1 MILDSKPA
9 CASRELTAAQT
20 LTALIRSPGNNTT
33 SVLPAVAQA
42 QIPSSAVN
50 TASAPPATMM
60 PGALL
65 ALPPVPGVLVRNGMP
80 PIPTSLLQQPEARKT
95 TSDST
100 FEKNFPQK
108 LLDIL
113 ETPEHS
119 DILKWLPGGE
129 AFIIVDMTR
138 FASEDLPAL
147 LKETQFTSFIRKLC
161 RWKSIRIPRRGPFT
175 GNHVYYHE
183 LFRRDQPALCKLM
196 SCNGNITSSL
206 NAGIAQAKRQRSLDS
221 MSTTSILSSVVGR
234 PKQTVRELCDLNQQ
248 NSLRMTMLEEAS
260 NRAFLIKERLLNIR
274 FERDRLY
281 ERQKRIV
288 RQTEVSHYE
297 RQQVQGSSRQS
308 EFSFYE
314 QQQKGILRHEEARPL
329 YEHQTGTPGYTV
341 FGIARE
347 PDPLVP
353 ASRQQHLPNQFPCPR
368 QAHIIHPQ
376 LAMNVDGR
384 NSSNNKSKIFQ
395 GACTAL
401 RCGNTMEYNAIMS
414 QLTKLRKAEMLDRAA
429 AVTRNQYVQQQE
441 EEGNLRRAEV
451 ILRAAAARDFKTDR
465 N

>member
-1 MILDSKPA
+1 MILDSKTA
-9 CASRELTAAQT
+9 YSSQEEITAAQT
-20 LTALIRSPGNNTT
+20 LTALIRSPAANSTT
-33 SVLPAVAQA
+33 SARPILPAVAQA
-42 QIPSSAVN
+42 QISSAVTN
-50 TASAPPATMM
+50 TTEPAAAPPAAPPAAAPPAAPPAAMV
-60 PGALL
+60 PALL
-65 ALPPVPGVLVRNGMP
+65 TLPVAGVVVHTNTP
-80 PIPTSLLQQPEARKT
+80 PIPTTLLQQPEARGK

-100 FEKNFPQK
+100 FHEKNFPQK

-129 AFIIVDMTR
+129 AFIIVDKTL

-147 LKETQFTSFIRKLC
+147 LKQTQFTSFIRKLC
-161 RWKSIRIPRRGPFT
+161 RWNFIRIPRRGPFT
-175 GNHVYYHE
+175 VNHHVYYHE
-183 LFRRDQPALCKLM
+183 LFRRDQPDLCKLM

-206 NAGIAQAKRQRSLDS
+206 NAGIAQARRQRSLDS
-221 MSTTSILSSVVGR
+221 LSTTSILSSVVGR
-234 PKQTVRELCDLNQQ
+234 PKQTVRELYDLNQQ

-281 ERQKRIV
+281 NERQKRIV
-288 RQTEVSHYE
+288 RQTEVSLYE

-314 QQQKGILRHEEARPL
+314 QQQQRILRHEEARPL
-329 YEHQTGTPGYTV
+329 YEHQTGTPGYAV
-341 FGIARE
+341 FSTSARE

-353 ASRQQHLPNQFPCPR
+353 DTSRQQHLPNQSPCGPR
-368 QAHIIHPQ
+368 QVHIIHPRQ
-376 LAMNVDGR
+376 LAMTNVDGR

-401 RCGNTMEYNAIMS
+401 RCGNTMEYNAFMS
-414 QLTKLRKAEMLDRAA
+414 QLTKWKC
-429 AVTRNQYVQQQE
+429 
-441 EEGNLRRAEV
+441 
-451 ILRAAAARDFKTDR
+451 
-465 N
+465 

>member
-1 MILDSKPA
+1 
-9 CASRELTAAQT
+9 
-20 LTALIRSPGNNTT
+20 
-33 SVLPAVAQA
+33 
-42 QIPSSAVN
+42 
-50 TASAPPATMM
+50 
-60 PGALL
+60 
-65 ALPPVPGVLVRNGMP
+65 
-80 PIPTSLLQQPEARKT
+80 
-95 TSDST
+95 
-100 FEKNFPQK
+100 
-108 LLDIL
+108 
-113 ETPEHS
+113 
-119 DILKWLPGGE
+119 
-129 AFIIVDMTR
+129 
-138 FASEDLPAL
+138 
-147 LKETQFTSFIRKLC
+147 
-161 RWKSIRIPRRGPFT
+161 
-175 GNHVYYHE
+175 
-183 LFRRDQPALCKLM
+183 M

-260 NRAFLIKERLLNIR
+260 NRVFLIKERLLNIR
-274 FERDRLY
+274 FERDRLHD

-297 RQQVQGSSRQS
+297 RQQVQGSSRQA

-329 YEHQTGTPGYTV
+329 YEHQTGTPGYAV
-341 FGIARE
+341 FVIARE

-353 ASRQQHLPNQFPCPR
+353 ASRQQHLPNQFPCGPR

-376 LAMNVDGR
+376 LAMNVDSR

-401 RCGNTMEYNAIMS
+401 RRGNTMEYNALMS
-414 QLTKLRKAEMLDRAA
+414 QLTKLRKAEKLDRAA

-441 EEGNLRRAEV
+441 EEGSLSRAEV
-451 ILRAAAARDFKTDR
+451 IL
-465 N
+465 

>member
-9 CASRELTAAQT
+9 YSSQEEITAAQT
-20 LTALIRSPGNNTT
+20 LTALIRSPANSTT
-33 SVLPAVAQA
+33 SAPILPAVAQA
-42 QIPSSAVN
+42 QISSAVTN
-50 TASAPPATMM
+50 TTEPAAPPAAMV
-60 PGALL
+60 PALL
-65 ALPPVPGVLVRNGMP
+65 TLPVAGVLVHTDTP
-80 PIPTSLLQQPEARKT
+80 PIPTTLLQQPEARK

-129 AFIIVDMTR
+129 AFTIVDKTR

-161 RWKSIRIPRRGPFT
+161 RWKFIRIPRRGPFT

-206 NAGIAQAKRQRSLDS
+206 NVGIAQARRQRSLDS
-221 MSTTSILSSVVGR
+221 ISTRILSPVVGR
-234 PKQTVRELCDLNQQ
+234 PKQTVRELYDLNQQ
-248 NSLRMTMLEEAS
+248 NSLQMTMLEEAS

-281 ERQKRIV
+281 DERQKMIV

-314 QQQKGILRHEEARPL
+314 QQQHRILRHEEARPL
-329 YEHQTGTPGYTV
+329 YEHQTGTPGYAV

-347 PDPLVP
+347 PDHLVP
-353 ASRQQHLPNQFPCPR
+353 ASRQQHLPKKFPCGPR
-368 QAHIIHPQ
+368 QVHIIHPQ
-376 LAMNVDGR
+376 LAMNVGDSR

-401 RCGNTMEYNAIMS
+401 RCGNTMEYNALMS
-414 QLTKLRKAEMLDRAA
+414 QLTKWKC
-429 AVTRNQYVQQQE
+429 
-441 EEGNLRRAEV
+441 
-451 ILRAAAARDFKTDR
+451 
-465 N
+465 

>member
-42 QIPSSAVN
+42 QILSSAVN
-50 TASAPPATMM
+50 TASAPPAIM

-80 PIPTSLLQQPEARKT
+80 PIPTSLIQQPEARKT
-95 TSDST
+95 TSDSI

-129 AFIIVDMTR
+129 AFIIVDKTR
-138 FASEDLPAL
+138 FASEDLPDL

-161 RWKSIRIPRRGPFT
+161 RWKFIRIPRRGPFT

-206 NAGIAQAKRQRSLDS
+206 NVEIAQERQRSLDS
-221 MSTTSILSSVVGR
+221 MSTTSILSPVVLR
-234 PKQTVRELCDLNQQ
+234 PKEIMRELYLNQQ
-248 NSLRMTMLEEAS
+248 NSLRILEEA
-260 NRAFLIKERLLNIR
+260 NRVIMIEEWPLNIR

-281 ERQKRIV
+281 DERQKRIV
-288 RQTEVSHYE
+288 RQVEVP
-297 RQQVQGSSRQS
+297 
-308 EFSFYE
+308 SFYRME
-314 QQQKGILRHEEARPL
+314 DAPSRA
-329 YEHQTGTPGYTV
+329 
-341 FGIARE
+341 ASS
-347 PDPLVP
+347 P
-353 ASRQQHLPNQFPCPR
+353 AVVQDFKSRT
-368 QAHIIHPQ
+368 
-376 LAMNVDGR
+376 
-384 NSSNNKSKIFQ
+384 SS
-395 GACTAL
+395 TTL
-401 RCGNTMEYNAIMS
+401 S
-414 QLTKLRKAEMLDRAA
+414 QLTTEPFAA
-429 AVTRNQYVQQQE
+429 LNVNQYVKQAIKESTVGYEFMTKVQAQTLPTTLIKT
-441 EEGNLRRAEV
+441 NV
-451 ILRAAAARDFKTDR
+451 IAKAKTGTGKTISFLIPAIEAALANKNKKATTPLILSPTRELA
-465 N
+465 NA